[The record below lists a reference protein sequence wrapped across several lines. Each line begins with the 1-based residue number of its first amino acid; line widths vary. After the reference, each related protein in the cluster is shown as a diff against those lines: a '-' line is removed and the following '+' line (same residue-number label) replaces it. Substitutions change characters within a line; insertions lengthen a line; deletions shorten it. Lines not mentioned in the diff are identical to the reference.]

1 MPNLKV
7 SDMSVISIP
16 LRNLVA
22 IIIGVSVAVSGYF
35 ALTQRLDMIEKD
47 TEIMRVFVDQN
58 SEFRV
63 KWPRGELGALPDD
76 AEQNMRLNYMEK
88 QLEKLLEESG
98 IGGK

>member
-1 MPNLKV
+1 MSNLKV
-7 SDMSVISIP
+7 SDSSVISIP

-47 TEIMRVFVDQN
+47 TDIMKVFVDQN

-76 AEQNMRLNYMEK
+76 AEQNMRLKHLEK
-88 QLEKLLEESG
+88 QVEKLLEELDQ
-98 IGGK
+98 

>member
-1 MPNLKV
+1 MSDLKV
-7 SDMSVISIP
+7 SDNSVISIP

-22 IIIGVSVAVSGYF
+22 IIIGVSIAVSGYF

-63 KWPRGELGALPDD
+63 KWPRGELGSLPAD
-76 AEQNMRLNYMEK
+76 AEQNMRLDHMEK
-88 QLEKLLEESG
+88 VIDKLLEELDDA
-98 IGGK
+98 GK

>member
-1 MPNLKV
+1 MSNLKV
-7 SDMSVISIP
+7 SDASVISIP

-63 KWPRGELGALPDD
+63 KWPRGELGSLPDD
-76 AEQNMRLNYMEK
+76 AEQNMRLDHMEK
-88 QLEKLLEESG
+88 QLEKLLEELDD
-98 IGGK
+98 GGK

>member
-1 MPNLKV
+1 MSNLKV
-7 SDMSVISIP
+7 SDASVISIP
-16 LRNLVA
+16 LRNLIA

-47 TEIMRVFVDQN
+47 TDIMKVFVDQN

-76 AEQNMRLNYMEK
+76 AEQNMRLNHIEK
-88 QLEKLLEESG
+88 QLEKLLEELDQ
-98 IGGK
+98 

>member
-1 MPNLKV
+1 MSNLKV
-7 SDMSVISIP
+7 SDNSVISIP

-22 IIIGVSVAVSGYF
+22 IIIAVSIAVSGYF

-76 AEQNMRLNYMEK
+76 AEQNMRLDHMEK
-88 QLEKLLEESG
+88 VIDKLLEELDDA
-98 IGGK
+98 GK

>member
-1 MPNLKV
+1 MSDLKV
-7 SDMSVISIP
+7 SDSSVISIP

-47 TEIMRVFVDQN
+47 TDIMRVFVDQN

-76 AEQNMRLNYMEK
+76 AEQNMRLNHLEK
-88 QLEKLLEESG
+88 QVEKLLEELDQ
-98 IGGK
+98 

>member
-1 MPNLKV
+1 MSNLKV
-7 SDMSVISIP
+7 SDASVISIP

-63 KWPRGELGALPDD
+63 KWPRGELGSLPDD
-76 AEQNMRLNYMEK
+76 AEQNMRLNHMEK
-88 QLEKLLEESG
+88 QLEKLLEELDNA
-98 IGGK
+98 K